1 MYKFIK
7 QAEMKKVLLL
17 LITGLLF
24 PGISNSQSWAPQG
37 SEWYYDFQ
45 SFNFVGYVKI
55 SNTGDTVINSINCTI
70 LSKEQIIMDFLN
82 GQVDTVQLGSEYMYS
97 DEDKVYIYRQQTFFT
112 LYDFSANTGDYWEIP
127 ALLDGVCDS
136 TGKIIVDSIETTVI
150 NNETLR
156 VLYCSAY
163 DGSHWTLGHKIVEKI
178 GCIDSYMLPEGT
190 SNCGVADVI
199 EAGALRCYS
208 DDSFGLYSTGIAEPC
223 DFIEGINNFQKNDLI
238 DIFPNP
244 SNGNF
249 TIESDL
255 LNKSK
260 FRIEIYDITG
270 NLFFN
275 EVLYSKHFKLDLKDG
290 LYFMKII
297 DGENVYLKKLI
308 IEN

>member
-1 MYKFIK
+1 
-7 QAEMKKVLLL
+7 MKKVLLL

-24 PGISNSQSWAPQG
+24 SGISNSQSWAPQG

-45 SFNFVGYVKI
+45 SFNFFGYVKI
-55 SNTGDTVINSINCTI
+55 SNIGDTVINGINCAI
-70 LSKEQIIMDFLN
+70 LSKEQIFLDSL
-82 GQVDTVQLGSEYMYS
+82 GQYNTIQLESEYMYS

-112 LYDFSANTGDYWEIP
+112 LYDFSANAGDYWEIP
-127 ALLDGVCDS
+127 ALLNGVCDS

-178 GCIDSYMLPEGT
+178 GCIDSYMLPVGT
-190 SNCGVADVI
+190 TNCGVADI
-199 EAGALRCYS
+199 YEAGALRCYS
-208 DDSFGLYSTGIAEPC
+208 DDDFELYSTGIVEPC
-223 DFIEGINNFQKNDLI
+223 DYIEGINDFQKNDLI

-270 NLFFN
+270 NLLIN
-275 EVLYSKHFKLDLKDG
+275 EVHYSKHFKLNLQDG
-290 LYFMKII
+290 MYFVKII
-297 DGENVYLKKLI
+297 DGENVYLKRLI
-308 IEN
+308 IKNE